1 MTVSSRGINGSTR
14 GAPRRVR
21 GVFMKILVI
30 EDDKK
35 TADFLLKALKE
46 SGYTTIYASE
56 GRTGLMTAKT
66 ETFDLAIIDL
76 MLPLVDGFTVIE
88 NIRRAQIQVPIIIL
102 SAKNSLED
110 KVRGLHSGGDL
121 YLEKPFS
128 VTELL
133 ANIQAQLRRSTMNAE
148 PTTLTVADLTIN
160 LLTRKVVRNGEKID
174 LPPREY
180 DLLEYLMRN
189 SGRVVT
195 KTMIMEHVWEYNF
208 DPQTNVVET
217 RIYKL
222 REKVDKPFDRD
233 LIHTVRG
240 IGYVL
245 E

>member
-1 MTVSSRGINGSTR
+1 
-14 GAPRRVR
+14 
-21 GVFMKILVI
+21 MKILVI

-46 SGYTTIYASE
+46 AGYTTIHAAD

-88 NIRRAQIQVPIIIL
+88 NIRQAQIPVPIIIL
-102 SAKNSLED
+102 SARNSIDD

-133 ANIQAQLRRSTMNAE
+133 AYIQAQLRRSTMNAE
-148 PTTLTVADLTIN
+148 PTTLTVADLSIN
-160 LLTRKVVRNGEKID
+160 LLTRKVVRNEVKID

-189 SGRVVT
+189 AGRVVT

-208 DPQTNVVET
+208 DPQTNIVET
-217 RIYKL
+217 RLCRL
-222 REKVDKPFDRD
+222 REKVDKEFERK

-240 IGYVL
+240 FGYVL

>member
-1 MTVSSRGINGSTR
+1 
-14 GAPRRVR
+14 
-21 GVFMKILVI
+21 MKILVI
-30 EDDKK
+30 EDDRK

-46 SGYTTIYASE
+46 AGYTTIHA
-56 GRTGLMTAKT
+56 GDGLSGLQLAQT
-66 ETFDLAIIDL
+66 ESFDLGIIDL

-88 NIRRAQIQVPIIIL
+88 KIRAAKIKTPLIIL

-110 KVRGLHSGGDL
+110 KVKGLHAGADL
-121 YLEKPFS
+121 YLQKPFS

-133 ANIQAQLRRSTMNAE
+133 ANIQAQLRRSSMGSE
-148 PTTLTVADLTIN
+148 PTVLSVADLTVD
-160 LLTRKVVRNGEKID
+160 LLSRKVTRAGQHID

-180 DLLEYLMRN
+180 DLLEYLVRN
-189 SGRVVT
+189 TGRVVT

-208 DPQTNVVET
+208 DPQTNIVET
-217 RIYKL
+217 RMYKL
-222 REKVDKPFDRD
+222 REKIDRPFERE

>member
-1 MTVSSRGINGSTR
+1 
-14 GAPRRVR
+14 
-21 GVFMKILVI
+21 MKILVI

-46 SGYTTIYASE
+46 AGYTTIHAAD

-88 NIRRAQIQVPIIIL
+88 NIRQARIPVPIIIL
-102 SAKNSLED
+102 SARNSIDD

-133 ANIQAQLRRSTMNAE
+133 AYIQAQLRRSTMNVE
-148 PTTLTVADLTIN
+148 PTTLTVADLSIN
-160 LLTRKVVRNGEKID
+160 LLTRKVVRNETKID

-189 SGRVVT
+189 AGRVVT

-208 DPQTNVVET
+208 DPQTNIVET

-222 REKVDKPFDRD
+222 REKIDKPFDRE

>member
-1 MTVSSRGINGSTR
+1 ME
-14 GAPRRVR
+14 ADFQDPLPYED
-21 GVFMKILVI
+21 FMKILVI

-46 SGYTTIYASE
+46 AGYTTIHASD
-56 GRTGLMTAKT
+56 GRSGLMTAKT

-88 NIRRAQIQVPIIIL
+88 KLRQAQISAPIIIL

-133 ANIQAQLRRSTMNAE
+133 ANIQAQLRRSTMSAE
-148 PTTLTVADLTIN
+148 PTSLTVADLTIN
-160 LLTRKVVRNGEKID
+160 LLTRKVIRSGVKID

-222 REKVDKPFDRD
+222 REKVDKPFERE

-240 IGYVL
+240 VGYIL

>member
-1 MTVSSRGINGSTR
+1 
-14 GAPRRVR
+14 
-21 GVFMKILVI
+21 MKILVI

-46 SGYTTIYASE
+46 AGYTTIHAAD

-66 ETFDLAIIDL
+66 EVFDLAIIDL

-88 NIRRAQIQVPIIIL
+88 NIRQAQIPVPIIIL
-102 SAKNSLED
+102 SARNSIDD

-133 ANIQAQLRRSTMNAE
+133 AYIQAQLRRSTMNVE
-148 PTTLTVADLTIN
+148 PTTLTVADLSIN
-160 LLTRKVVRNGEKID
+160 LLTRKVVRNEIKID

-189 SGRVVT
+189 AGRVVT

-208 DPQTNVVET
+208 DPQTNIVET

-222 REKVDKPFDRD
+222 REKIDKPFDRE

>member
-1 MTVSSRGINGSTR
+1 
-14 GAPRRVR
+14 
-21 GVFMKILVI
+21 MKILVI

-46 SGYTTIYASE
+46 AGYTTIHAAD
-56 GRTGLMTAKT
+56 GRTGLLAAKT
-66 ETFDLAIIDL
+66 ESFDLAIIDL
-76 MLPLVDGFTVIE
+76 MLPLIDGFTVIE
-88 NIRRAQIQVPIIIL
+88 NIRQAKITVPVIIL
-102 SAKNSLED
+102 SAKNSLDD
-110 KVRGLHSGGDL
+110 KVRALHSGGDL

-128 VTELL
+128 ITELL
-133 ANIQAQLRRSTMNAE
+133 ANIQAQLRRSSMSAE
-148 PTTLTVADLTIN
+148 PTSLTVADLTIN
-160 LLTRKVVRNGEKID
+160 LLTRKVTRNGEKID

-189 SGRVVT
+189 TGRVVT

-222 REKVDKPFDRD
+222 REKVDKPFERE
-233 LIHTVRG
+233 LIRTVRG

>member
-1 MTVSSRGINGSTR
+1 
-14 GAPRRVR
+14 
-21 GVFMKILVI
+21 MKILVI

-46 SGYTTIYASE
+46 AGYTTIHAAD

-66 ETFDLAIIDL
+66 EVFDLAIIDL

-88 NIRRAQIQVPIIIL
+88 NIRPAQIPVPIIIL
-102 SAKNSLED
+102 SARNSIDD

-133 ANIQAQLRRSTMNAE
+133 AYIQAQLRRSTMNVE
-148 PTTLTVADLTIN
+148 PTTLTVADLSIN
-160 LLTRKVVRNGEKID
+160 LLTRKVVRNETKID

-189 SGRVVT
+189 AGRVVT

-208 DPQTNVVET
+208 DPQTNIVET

-222 REKVDKPFDRD
+222 REKIDKPFDRE

>member
-1 MTVSSRGINGSTR
+1 
-14 GAPRRVR
+14 
-21 GVFMKILVI
+21 MKILVI

-46 SGYTTIYASE
+46 AGYTTIHASD
-56 GRTGLMTAKT
+56 GRSGLMTAKT

-88 NIRRAQIQVPIIIL
+88 KLRQAQISAPIIIL

-133 ANIQAQLRRSTMNAE
+133 ANIQAQLRRSTMSAE
-148 PTTLTVADLTIN
+148 PTSLTVADLTIN
-160 LLTRKVVRNGEKID
+160 LLTRKVIRSGVKID

-222 REKVDKPFDRD
+222 REKVDKPFERE

-240 IGYVL
+240 VGYIL

>member
-1 MTVSSRGINGSTR
+1 
-14 GAPRRVR
+14 
-21 GVFMKILVI
+21 MKILVI

-46 SGYTTIYASE
+46 AGYTTIHADN
-56 GRTGLMTAKT
+56 GRTGLMAAKT

-88 NIRRAQIQVPIIIL
+88 NIRQAGLSVPVIIL

-110 KVRGLHSGGDL
+110 KVRALHSGGDL

-128 VTELL
+128 ITELL
-133 ANIQAQLRRSTMNAE
+133 ANIQAQLRRSSMIAE
-148 PTTLTVADLTIN
+148 PTSLTVADLTIN
-160 LLTRKVVRNGEKID
+160 LLTRKVIRNGEKID

-189 SGRVVT
+189 AGRVVT

-222 REKVDKPFDRD
+222 REKVDKPFDRE
-233 LIHTVRG
+233 LIRTVRG
-240 IGYVL
+240 IGYIL

>member
-1 MTVSSRGINGSTR
+1 
-14 GAPRRVR
+14 
-21 GVFMKILVI
+21 MKILVI

-46 SGYTTIYASE
+46 AGYTTIHAAD

-88 NIRRAQIQVPIIIL
+88 NIRQAQIPVPIIIL
-102 SAKNSLED
+102 SARNSIDD

-133 ANIQAQLRRSTMNAE
+133 AYIQAQLRRSTMNVE
-148 PTTLTVADLTIN
+148 PTTLTVADLSIN
-160 LLTRKVVRNGEKID
+160 LLTRKVVRNEIKID

-189 SGRVVT
+189 AGRVVT
-195 KTMIMEHVWEYNF
+195 KTMIMEHVWEYHF

-222 REKVDKPFDRD
+222 REKVDKPFSRE

-240 IGYVL
+240 IGYIL

>member
-1 MTVSSRGINGSTR
+1 ME
-14 GAPRRVR
+14 ADFQDPLPYED
-21 GVFMKILVI
+21 FMKILVI

-46 SGYTTIYASE
+46 AGYTTIHASD
-56 GRTGLMTAKT
+56 GRSGLMTAKT

-88 NIRRAQIQVPIIIL
+88 KLRQAQISAPIIIL

-133 ANIQAQLRRSTMNAE
+133 ANIQAQLRRSTMSAE
-148 PTTLTVADLTIN
+148 PTSLTVADLTIN
-160 LLTRKVVRNGEKID
+160 LLTRKVVRSGVKID

-195 KTMIMEHVWEYNF
+195 KTMIMDHVWEYNF

-222 REKVDKPFDRD
+222 REKVDKPFERE

-240 IGYVL
+240 VGYIL

>member
-1 MTVSSRGINGSTR
+1 
-14 GAPRRVR
+14 
-21 GVFMKILVI
+21 MKILVI

-35 TADFLLKALKE
+35 TAEFLLKALKE
-46 SGYTTIYASE
+46 AGYTTLYASE
-56 GRTGLMTAKT
+56 GRAGLMTAKT
-66 ETFDLAIIDL
+66 EVFDLAIIDL

-88 NIRRAQIQVPIIIL
+88 NIRQAQISVPIIIL
-102 SAKNSLED
+102 SAKNALED
-110 KVRGLHSGGDL
+110 KVRALHSGGDL

-128 VTELL
+128 ITELL
-133 ANIQAQLRRSTMNAE
+133 ANIQAQLRRSSMSAE
-148 PTTLTVADLTIN
+148 PTSLTVADLTIN
-160 LLTRKVVRNGEKID
+160 LLTRKVVRNGEKIE

-189 SGRVVT
+189 TGRVVT

-222 REKVDKPFDRD
+222 REKIDKPFDRE

-240 IGYVL
+240 IGYIL

>member
-1 MTVSSRGINGSTR
+1 
-14 GAPRRVR
+14 
-21 GVFMKILVI
+21 MKILVI

-46 SGYTTIYASE
+46 AGYTTIHAAD

-66 ETFDLAIIDL
+66 EVFDLAIIDL

-88 NIRRAQIQVPIIIL
+88 NIRQAQIPVPIIIL
-102 SAKNSLED
+102 SARNSIDD

-133 ANIQAQLRRSTMNAE
+133 AYIQAQLRRSTMNVE
-148 PTTLTVADLTIN
+148 PTTLTVADLSIN
-160 LLTRKVVRNGEKID
+160 LLTRKVVRNETKID

-189 SGRVVT
+189 AGRVVT

-208 DPQTNVVET
+208 DPQTNIVET

-222 REKVDKPFDRD
+222 REKIDKPFDRE

>member
-1 MTVSSRGINGSTR
+1 
-14 GAPRRVR
+14 
-21 GVFMKILVI
+21 MKILVI

-46 SGYTTIYASE
+46 AGYTTIHAAD

-88 NIRRAQIQVPIIIL
+88 NIRQAQIPVPIIIL
-102 SAKNSLED
+102 SARNSIDD

-133 ANIQAQLRRSTMNAE
+133 AYIQAQLRRSTMNVE
-148 PTTLTVADLTIN
+148 PTTLTVADLSIN
-160 LLTRKVVRNGEKID
+160 LLTRKVVRNETKID

-189 SGRVVT
+189 AGRVVT

-208 DPQTNVVET
+208 DPQTNIVET

-222 REKVDKPFDRD
+222 REKIDKPFDRE

>member
-1 MTVSSRGINGSTR
+1 
-14 GAPRRVR
+14 
-21 GVFMKILVI
+21 MKILVI

-46 SGYTTIYASE
+46 SGYTTIYAAD
-56 GRTGLMTAKT
+56 GRAGLMTAKT

-88 NIRRAQIQVPIIIL
+88 NIRQAQIQVPIIIL
-102 SAKNSLED
+102 SAKNALED
-110 KVRGLHSGGDL
+110 KVRALHSGGDL

-133 ANIQAQLRRSTMNAE
+133 ANIQAQLRRSTMSAE
-148 PTTLTVADLTIN
+148 PTSLTVADLTIN

-222 REKVDKPFDRD
+222 REKVDKPFERE

-240 IGYVL
+240 IGYIL